1 MSEEQAQSAEQ
12 QAEPMQQDV
21 GNNDVSRGTEIDS
34 GINTSVPQRPEI
46 IPEKFWN
53 SESGEVNIDDMAKSY
68 AHLEKFASGKQEE
81 VREAVIAEL
90 QAEASEGLPED
101 PTGYELPPLIEGL
114 NEEIVEAN
122 PLTGWWREKCH
133 EIGLDNEQFQSGINK
148 YIDMMSAGAPDL
160 DAEIQ
165 NLGEN
170 GKERIEAVNAWASSV
185 FPPEEFETIASTL
198 GTSAQGIAA
207 LERIMDM
214 NQSNMTTA
222 DAVAQPTRELTIADV
237 KEMMNDKRYFDNRF
251 REKSYVDQVD
261 AAWRRLQTAGKV

>member
-1 MSEEQAQSAEQ
+1 MSEEQAQGTEQ
-12 QAEPMQQDV
+12 QAEAVQQDV
-21 GNNDVSRGTEIDS
+21 ETNDVSRGTEM
-34 GINTSVPQRPEI
+34 NTEVNAPVLQRPEI

-53 SESGEVNIDDMAKSY
+53 ADTGEANIEDMAKSY

-90 QAEASEGLPED
+90 QAEAAEGLPED
-101 PTGYELPPLIEGL
+101 SKGYELPPLVEGL
-114 NEEIVEAN
+114 SEEMVEAN
-122 PLTGWWREKCH
+122 PLTGWWRDKCY
-133 EIGLDNEQFQSGINK
+133 EIGLDNEQFQSGVNR
-148 YIDMMSAGAPDL
+148 YIDMMSAGAPNL
-160 DAEIQ
+160 EAEVE

-170 GKERIEAVNAWASSV
+170 GKERIEAVNAWASSA
-185 FPPEEFETIASTL
+185 FPPEEFETIANTL

-214 NQSNMTTA
+214 NQSNMTRA
-222 DAVAQPTRELTIADV
+222 DAVAQPSRELTVSDV

-251 REKSYVDQVD
+251 RDKGYVDEVD

>member
-1 MSEEQAQSAEQ
+1 MIEEQTQSTEEQAEPVQ
-12 QAEPMQQDV
+12 QEVQT
-21 GNNDVSRGTEIDS
+21 NDVSRGTEI
-34 GINTSVPQRPEI
+34 NTEATPPVAERPEI

-53 SESGEVNIDDMAKSY
+53 PETGEANIEDMAKSY

-90 QAEASEGLPED
+90 QAEAKEGLPENPKD
-101 PTGYELPPLIEGL
+101 YELPKLVEGL

-160 DAEIQ
+160 NKEIE

-170 GKERIEAVNAWASSV
+170 GPERIDAVNAWASSV
-185 FPPEEFETIASTL
+185 FPPEEFETVANTL

-207 LERIMDM
+207 LERIMAM
-214 NQSNMTTA
+214 NQSNMSKSET
-222 DAVAQPTRELTIADV
+222 VAQPNRELTIADV
-237 KEMMNDKRYFDNRF
+237 KQMMNDKRYFDNRF
-251 REKSYVDQVD
+251 RDPNYVREVD
-261 AAWRRLQTAGKV
+261 AAWARLQTAGKV